1 MKQAIE
7 EIENQTLE
15 SPDAI
20 KDILNDRGG
29 LF

>member
-7 EIENQTLE
+7 EIEKQALK
-15 SPDAI
+15 SQDAI
-20 KDILNDRGG
+20 KDILKDRGG